1 MRNSITDV
9 PGITVGNAQ
18 NMDAARGCTVVL
30 CPQGA
35 TPGVDVRGGAPG
47 TREIDCCQPANF
59 VPFAHAVYLGGGSAF
74 GLEGAGGVMRFLE
87 EKKAGLD
94 VGVTKVPIVPGA
106 VIFDLLLGDPGIRP
120 DAAMGYSACAAAGLL
135 FNEGNAGAG
144 TGASVGKT
152 AGVSRSMKG
161 GLGTSSVQAGAL
173 IVGALVIV
181 NCFGDVIEPG
191 TGETIAGALN
201 EAGDGFAG
209 SMTLLA
215 AHPEGIDPFRG
226 NTTIGVVATN
236 ARLSKAQ
243 ANRVAMMAHD
253 GFARA
258 INPVHT
264 MHDGDTIFCLATGSV
279 EADVTVVG
287 SLAAEAMAR
296 AIVSAV
302 MHADSAYG
310 LPGFQEM
317 RARMKKGASSGAL
330 PFEP

>member
-18 NMDAARGCTVVL
+18 NTDAARGCTVVL

-47 TREIDCCQPANF
+47 TRETDCCHPASF

-87 EKKAGLD
+87 EKKVGLD

-106 VIFDLLLGDPGIRP
+106 VIFDLLLGDPRIRP
-120 DAAMGYSACAAAGLL
+120 DAAMGYRACEAAGLT
-135 FNEGNAGAG
+135 FKEGNTGAG

-152 AGVSRSMKG
+152 AGVPRSMKG
-161 GLGTSSVQAGAL
+161 GLGTSSIEAGAL

-181 NCFGDVIEPG
+181 NCLGDVIDQA
-191 TGETIAGALN
+191 TGETVAGALN
-201 EAGDGFAG
+201 ESGDGFAG
-209 SMTLLA
+209 SMSLLA
-215 AHPEGIDPFRG
+215 ANPQGIDPFRG

-264 MHDGDTIFCLATGSV
+264 MHDGDTIFCLATGSAD
-279 EADVTVVG
+279 ADVTVVG

-310 LPGFQEM
+310 LAGFQEI
-317 RARMKKGASSGAL
+317 RARIRKGR
-330 PFEP
+330 P

>member
-18 NMDAARGCTVVL
+18 DMKAARGCTVVL

-47 TREIDCCQPANF
+47 TREIDCCHPANF

-94 VGVTKVPIVPGA
+94 VEVTKVPIVPGA
-106 VIFDLLLGDPGIRP
+106 VIFDLLLGDPAVRP
-120 DAAMGYSACAAAGLL
+120 DAAMGYSACAAAGLM
-135 FNEGNAGAG
+135 FKEGNAGAG

-152 AGVSRSMKG
+152 AGLSRSMKG
-161 GLGTSSVQAGAL
+161 GLGSSSIEAGAL

-201 EAGDGFAG
+201 EAGNGFAG
-209 SMTLLA
+209 SMSLLA
-215 AHPEGIDPFRG
+215 AHPEGIDPFHG

-279 EADVTVVG
+279 DADVTVIG

-296 AIVSAV
+296 AIVSGV
-302 MHADSAYG
+302 THADSAFG
-310 LPGFQEM
+310 LPGFQEI
-317 RARMKKGASSGAL
+317 RARMKKGRQ
-330 PFEP
+330 

>member
-1 MRNSITDV
+1 MRNNITDV

-18 NMDAARGCTVVL
+18 NTDAARGCTVVL
-30 CPQGA
+30 CQQGA

-47 TREIDCCQPANF
+47 TRETDCCQPASF
-59 VPFAHAVYLGGGSAF
+59 VPFAHAIYLGGGSAF

-87 EKKAGLD
+87 EKNIGLD

-106 VIFDLLLGDPGIRP
+106 VIFDLLLGNPRIRP
-120 DAAMGYSACAAAGLL
+120 DAAMGYRACEAAALT
-135 FNEGNAGAG
+135 FKEGNAGAG

-152 AGVSRSMKG
+152 AGVPRSMKG
-161 GLGTSSVQAGAL
+161 GLGTSSIEAGPL

-181 NCFGDVIEPG
+181 NCFGDVIEPATGKTLAG
-191 TGETIAGALN
+191 TLN
-201 EAGDGFAG
+201 ESGDGFAS
-209 SMTLLA
+209 SMAILA
-215 AHPEGIDPFRG
+215 AHPQGINPFRG

-236 ARLSKAQ
+236 ARLSKAG

-279 EADVTVVG
+279 DADVTVVG
-287 SLAAEAMAR
+287 SLAAQSMAR

-302 MHADSAYG
+302 MHAESAYG
-310 LPGFQEM
+310 LAGYQEIC
-317 RARMKKGASSGAL
+317 ARMKGASKRQ
-330 PFEP
+330 E